1 MADYVLSIDEILVDA
16 AAVLSEEF
24 AKAGVAEAEA
34 DLRIAIIEEEI
45 EKKFID
51 WVGDQSELVAKAMSR
66 ETPSRS
72 GNLSRSFYTSRVGNS
87 FTQNNDTAYAEYVSE
102 GRGPVR
108 PVAKKALVYKESRYG
123 WRPANPAY
131 VSGGAGNYPN
141 FNITSAKYMMP
152 SVKAAPAINFPK
164 AGFDRWE
171 ATELS
176 EQFNLLKLEVAN
188 IILANGGEIT
198 SIS

>member
-1 MADYVLSIDEILVDA
+1 MADYVLNIDEILVDA
-16 AAVLSEEF
+16 AAVLANAF
-24 AKAGVAEAEA
+24 AKAGVAEAEI
-34 DLRIAIIEEEI
+34 DLRIAIIEEEV

-51 WVGDQSELVAKAMSR
+51 WVGDQSELVANAMGS
-66 ETPSRS
+66 EAPSRS
-72 GNLSRSFYTSRVGNS
+72 GNLASSFYTSRVGNS
-87 FTQNNDTAYAEYVSE
+87 FTQNSDVSYASIVKD
-102 GRGPVR
+102 GRRGFGPKT
-108 PVAKKALVYKESRYG
+108 KKFLVFRESRNG

-141 FNITSAKYMMP
+141 FNITRNKYRLP
-152 SVKAAPAINFPK
+152 NVKAAPAIDFPK

-171 ATELS
+171 ATELP